1 MAESDGSLDHDMT
14 TYPSLIGKDRSHTPS
29 VAGSIRSKSGFTA
42 GIGDSG
48 IDTRTGS
55 EYSRQ
60 RSCPSEGSYGHR
72 SHIYECPQIGPDL
85 PVYFDLDPDLGRYGK
100 ST

>member
-14 TYPSLIGKDRSHTPS
+14 TYPSLISKDRCHTPS
-29 VAGSIRSKSGFTA
+29 VTGSIRNKSGSTA
-42 GIGDSG
+42 GTLDSG

-60 RSCPSEGSYGHR
+60 RSCTSEGSYGHR

-85 PVYFDLDPDLGRYGK
+85 PLYFDLDPEVSRYSK